1 MIKIPPYLQ
10 KGDTIGLVC
19 PAGLMP
25 VEKVSECIRVI
36 NEEWAFTIKVGT
48 TIGQQYHY
56 FSGTDEERLE
66 DFQHRRSLSHLPASA
81 ELKLC
86 EAGDFLLAFP
96 FVLIRP

>member
-36 NEEWAFTIKVGT
+36 NEDWGFTTKVGT
-48 TIGQQYHY
+48 TVGRQFNYFFDAQQENQNKQGIYM
-56 FSGTDEERLE
+56 
-66 DFQHRRSLSHLPASA
+66 
-81 ELKLC
+81 
-86 EAGDFLLAFP
+86 LLFFP
-96 FVLIRP
+96 I